1 MVDAHY
7 EVVRLAQ
14 VYDPLDPDRP
24 DLDVY
29 AALLDELGARTV
41 LDVGCGTG
49 TFACQLAQS
58 GRVVLGLDPASAML
72 DVARTKPGAEFVR
85 WIHGDTRAL
94 PALRVDAATMTGNV
108 AQVFVTDDEWA
119 ATLGAIRQALRPGGH
134 LVFETRVPEDRAWR
148 RWTPEESRTR
158 VEIPGVG
165 TVDSWVEVTEVRGPL
180 VSFRSV
186 FVFEGD
192 RAVLTSES
200 TLRFR
205 SREEWTASLSEADFT
220 VQEVR
225 DAPDRPGREFVVV
238 AQRPG

>member
-1 MVDAHY
+1 MRTT
-7 EVVRLAQ
+7 RLSGWRRSTTRWTLTARISTST
-14 VYDPLDPDRP
+14 RP
-24 DLDVY
+24 CWTSWVP
-29 AALLDELGARTV
+29 APFSTSGV
-41 LDVGCGTG
+41 GTG